1 MIIIISCIH
10 IIISGIII
18 IIITVVVIIITVVIT
33 LLQVVLAR
41 AEALAKA
48 QFAGSRDAHDC
59 ALMYVALKKKQLL
72 LVHMLQTYFLSII
85 RLSMSNSHLLI
96 MKLCLWTQHAL
107 SLAPVLQC
115 NARQKGSTVPV

>member
-10 IIISGIII
+10 IIISGIIIIII

-85 RLSMSNSHLLI
+85 RLSMSNSHLLV
-96 MKLCLWTQHAL
+96 MKLCLWTEHAL
-107 SLAPVLQC
+107 SLAPVLQ
-115 NARQKGSTVPV
+115 